1 MHALS
6 YPLGGTYHVPHGEA
20 NYQFFTEIFKL
31 YQLKAPHGKI
41 EELNRILSESLQS
54 NGWGGVYEQLDEL
67 LSHLLKKKPLREYGM
82 KEADIDGFTQNVIK
96 TQQRLL
102 ANNYVALS
110 EDEIRDI
117 YRKLY

>member
-1 MHALS
+1 
-6 YPLGGTYHVPHGEA
+6 
-20 NYQFFTEIFKL
+20 
-31 YQLKAPHGKI
+31 
-41 EELNRILSESLQS
+41 
-54 NGWGGVYEQLDEL
+54 
-67 LSHLLKKKPLREYGM
+67 M